1 VSRPGTG
8 PVPTHFSATRVA
20 APPYPSRKGFPKEGT
35 VVDKTALS
43 ADEQM
48 LADLGYK
55 QELHRSWSG
64 FSNFA
69 ISFSIISILAG
80 CFTTFYFGWNNGGPI
95 AISLGWP
102 LISAFILIIGFCMS
116 ELVSAYPTSGG
127 IYWWASKL
135 GSIKAGYYTGWLNLV
150 GLIAIVASVAYG
162 AATFLDY
169 SLSRFSE
176 SWAAGYSLERVF
188 YMFVA
193 VLFFT
198 ALANIFSSQ
207 LLAVFNNISVW
218 WHVIGA
224 SVVVLILVF
233 GLKEGATHWG
243 VSDVFTGT
251 VNNTGGLYGGDT
263 SGPGFWFYVLPLG
276 FLLTQYTITG
286 YDASAHLSEETQG
299 AANAAAKGIWR
310 SIFYSA
316 IGGWVL
322 LLAFLFAVQDPVAGS
337 AGGGGVQV
345 IFDQALTPKM
355 SGTVLMIAT
364 IGQLFC
370 TTACLTSASR
380 MLFAFSR
387 DGAVPGAKY
396 WATLNKRR
404 TPVFAVIAVT
414 VAGFVLTLP
423 ALWKVNIGTDDAPI
437 YTVTAFFAVV
447 SIGVLG
453 LYLAFAIPIYYR
465 WKMGDAFQQ
474 GTWNLGTKW
483 KWMAPLAVLEILITS
498 VYFILPLYP
507 AGAPAFMRGFL
518 GAPSAEEVPFDWK
531 FINYAPIVLAIIFIA
546 LWIGWH
552 VSAKNWFTGPKHT
565 IDLPEGVTAAD
576 EISLEHHHEGYLTG
590 EHKTDG
596 Q

>member
-1 VSRPGTG
+1 M
-8 PVPTHFSATRVA
+8 
-20 APPYPSRKGFPKEGT
+20 
-35 VVDKTALS
+35 D
-43 ADEQM
+43 ADERT
-48 LADLGYK
+48 LAELGYK
-55 QELHRSWSG
+55 QELSRTWSG

-95 AISLGWP
+95 AISIGWP
-102 LISAFILIIGFCMS
+102 VVAAFILIIGFCMS

-127 IYWWASKL
+127 IYWWASKI
-135 GSIKAGYYTGWLNLV
+135 GSVKAGYYTGWLNLV
-150 GLIAIVASVAYG
+150 GLVAIVASVAYG
-162 AATFLDY
+162 AATFFDF
-169 SLSRFSE
+169 SMSRFSE

-188 YMFVA
+188 IIFA
-193 VLFFT
+193 VILVLVS
-198 ALANIFSSQ
+198 LANIFSSH

-224 SVVVLILVF
+224 AVVVIILVF
-233 GLKEGATHWG
+233 FLKEGATHWG

-251 VNNTGGLYGGDT
+251 VNNTGGLFGGET

-286 YDASAHLSEETQG
+286 YDASAHLSEETHG
-299 AANAAAKGIWR
+299 AANNAAKGIWR

-316 IGGWVL
+316 LGGWVL
-322 LLAFLFAVQDPVAGS
+322 LLAFLFAVQDPVAVS

-345 IFDQALTPKM
+345 IFDQALTPQM

-396 WATLNKRR
+396 WASLSKNK
-404 TPVFAVIAVT
+404 TPVQAVLAVA
-414 VAGFVLTLP
+414 VAGFILTLP
-423 ALWKVNIGTDDAPI
+423 ALWKVNIGTEEAPI

-447 SIGVLG
+447 SIGVIG

-465 WKMGDAFQQ
+465 WKMGDKFKQ
-474 GTWNLGTKW
+474 GTWNLGSKW
-483 KWMAPLAVLEILITS
+483 KWMAPLAVAEILITS

-531 FINYAPIVLAIIFIA
+531 FINYAPIVLGLIFIA

-552 VSAKNWFTGPKHT
+552 VSAKKWFTGPKT
-565 IDLPEGVTAAD
+565 TVDLPPEVSSAD
-576 EISLEHHHEGYLTG
+576 EIELEH
-590 EHKTDG
+590 EHKGFHQPPGT
-596 Q
+596 